1 MRAQLPILRGTRP
14 GTGPSY
20 PRRDY
25 VYAGSIPLDKDPD
38 ILARK
43 RRPDAPPCSVD
54 GCSVQAHA
62 RGYCPTHYYEQHRK
76 VQP

>member
-1 MRAQLPILRGTRP
+1 MRDQLQTVRGTRP

-20 PRRDY
+20 PVKDY

-54 GCSVQAHA
+54 GCVVQAHA
-62 RGYCPTHYYEQHRK
+62 RGYCNRHYHQFHRK